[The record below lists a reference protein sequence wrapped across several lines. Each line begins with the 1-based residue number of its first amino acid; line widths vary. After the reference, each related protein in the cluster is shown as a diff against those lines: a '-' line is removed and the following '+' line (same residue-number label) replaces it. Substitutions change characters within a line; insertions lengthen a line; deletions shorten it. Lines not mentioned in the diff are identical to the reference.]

1 MNVGEDRSLRRRVRK
16 RLLVGVAVIGLVFGA
31 SSAPPAVAPAY
42 AQSTPLFSLEKR
54 DGYARMRFAFK
65 SLPKY
70 NVKATDSVLVIT
82 FDTPISLG
90 EELKTL
96 DGKGVVVAGRLD
108 PDGKAVRFALA
119 TRQKINSI
127 EAGEELFID
136 MLPVDWEGPAPGL
149 PADVLAE
156 LNRRA
161 RLAEEAA
168 RRDAQLKEA
177 QDRNRRVNV
186 RVGQYETF
194 SRVMFDWPSPTKA
207 RLTRDGNRVQ
217 VSFDKIAKPMMGRLL
232 SDPPRLIEGASSEVT
247 GDGLTVTLIIDE
259 TIDVRAFMEGNSYI
273 VDVSGNED
281 TPSLTNLIQKIVGDD
296 PAEKDK
302 PERKQ
307 TVELKGTPDSGD
319 AAGDGSGPPDGKAA
333 AAETG
338 VPARKAD
345 AEPSA
350 KESLAAG
357 EKEAPAAGGNS
368 QSNDAPSKPASNGST
383 DLSEMD
389 ADLSRAIEEGRM
401 TLETPTIVI
410 RELALDRDGLDAA
423 DPAAIAGGGAVPAP
437 SAVVSGSEKKA
448 KPVKM
453 QSEADTA
460 SMGGADGGDGDVI
473 ASAVDVTKRNLSAE
487 KSDQLAAGTIV
498 FPFSKPVPAAG
509 FVRSDALW
517 LVFDTDQ
524 DVDWSRLG
532 AASDR
537 SVRPTVLD
545 TPEVRVARV
554 PLNTALNV
562 VLVPRGNDWAVTMT
576 DDDGSKDDVVKLVRS
591 ERTDGL
597 FKVTATV
604 PGAHAVHWIDDPVVG
619 DRFAAVTALG
629 RISVGGRAQEFVE
642 FATFRTSHGLA
653 IKPYADDLAVRLS
666 GEEVII
672 TRRKGL
678 TLTPVNVVGDS
689 GISSSMD
696 APAVR
701 GLIDF
706 NRWGQGDPNQFP
718 DRVKELEY
726 GISTLPGFQ
735 AVGLRLEL
743 SKLYLANQLGAEA
756 LGQLEL
762 VEESDPDIGGKPVFH
777 AMRAIARI
785 LMHRPE
791 EAQKDIHHFG
801 VDTDASMTPWIAE
814 ADLQTGK
821 YAEALANYIHGEN
834 EIVKYPEE
842 IRNRFRINAARAAI
856 EVEDWQSADF
866 QLRALPG
873 KQLRPVDE
881 ANAMLLR
888 GRLLEGLGRTT
899 EALGVY
905 ELAIASRD
913 RKVEAEARLYHT
925 GLALKLGTISA
936 EEAIRR
942 YDGAT
947 VMWRGDELE
956 LKLLRR
962 LAKLY
967 MANRDYRRGMT
978 LMKTAVTSFPGNPMA
993 RSIHDEMTSQFR
1005 RLYLDG
1011 GADELSPVKAL
1022 GLYYDFRELT
1032 PVGRLG
1038 DEMIRKLA
1046 DRLIAVD
1053 LLDKAEEVLGHQVEK
1068 RLTGAARA
1076 QVAAKLGVVYLM
1088 NHKPKKALEVLR
1100 RSRQAVLP
1108 QELKTKR
1115 LILEARALSELGL
1128 ARQAIDLLSDQSGA
1142 HVERTR
1148 AEAYWKAEIW
1158 QQAGEAF
1165 ERLLLLDIKD
1175 EKAPLNRDQML
1186 DVMKAAISYA
1196 LAEDAFGLERARK
1209 QFFERMKKTDL
1220 ASSFD
1225 VVTQPAE
1232 HAGVEFR
1239 NLAKEIANVDTL
1251 ESFLADFR
1259 KALDEVPVVDGEGEA
1274 DAQTQAGSS

>member
-1 MNVGEDRSLRRRVRK
+1 MNVGDDRSLRRRLRK
-16 RLLVGVAVIGLVFGA
+16 RLLVGAAVIGLVFGA
-31 SSAPPAVAPAY
+31 SSVPLAVAPAY

-90 EELKTL
+90 ETLKTL

-217 VSFDKIAKPMMGRLL
+217 VSFDRIAKPMMGRLL
-232 SDPPRLIEGASSEVT
+232 ADPPRLIEGASSEVT
-247 GDGLTVTLIIDE
+247 ADGLTVTLIVDE
-259 TIDVRAFMEGNSYI
+259 KVNVRAFMEGNSYI
-273 VDVSGNED
+273 VDVSGKED

-296 PAEKDK
+296 PAEKNK

-307 TVELKGTPDSGD
+307 TVELKGTSGSGD
-319 AAGDGSGPPDGKAA
+319 ANGGGSAPVGGKPA
-333 AAETG
+333 AAETRI
-338 VPARKAD
+338 PAKKAD
-345 AEPSA
+345 AEPAA
-350 KESLAAG
+350 KQSPAAG
-357 EKEAPAAGGNS
+357 EKETPAVGGNT
-368 QSNDAPSKPASNGST
+368 QSKDAPQKAAANGST
-383 DLSEMD
+383 DMSEMD

-423 DPAAIAGGGAVPAP
+423 DPAAIAGGGAAPTPTAVAAGSDQEAQPA
-437 SAVVSGSEKKA
+437 
-448 KPVKM
+448 KM
-453 QSEADTA
+453 QTGTDAA
-460 SMGGADGGDGDVI
+460 SMDGEDGDVI
-473 ASAVDVTKRNLSAE
+473 ASAADVTKRNPSVE
-487 KSDQLAAGTIV
+487 KGELLAAGTIL

-537 SVRPTVLD
+537 SVRPIVLD

-562 VLVPRGNDWAVTMT
+562 VLEPRGNDWAVTMT
-576 DDDGSKDDVVKLVRS
+576 EDDGSNDDVVQLVRG

-597 FKVTATV
+597 LKVTATV

-689 GISSSMD
+689 GISSSTD

-706 NRWGQGDPNQFP
+706 NRWSQGDPNRFP

-762 VEESDPDIGGKPVFH
+762 VEDNDPDIGGKPVFH

-791 EAQKDIHHFG
+791 EAQKDINHFG

-814 ADLQTGK
+814 ANLQTGK

-842 IRNRFRINAARAAI
+842 IRNRFRINAARAAV
-856 EVEDWQSADF
+856 ELEDWQSADF
-866 QLRALPG
+866 QLRALPS

-888 GRLLEGLGRTT
+888 GRLLEGLGRTA

-936 EEAIRR
+936 DEAIRR

-962 LAKLY
+962 LAKLH
-967 MANRDYRRGMT
+967 MANRDYRRGMM
-978 LMKTAVTSFPGNPMA
+978 LMKTAVTNFPGNPMA

-1076 QVAAKLGVVYLM
+1076 QVAAKLGVVHLM

-1128 ARQAIDLLSDQSGA
+1128 ARQAIDLLSDQTGS

-1148 AEAYWKAEIW
+1148 AEAYWKAEMW

-1175 EKAPLNRDQML
+1175 EGAPLNREQML

-1196 LAEDAFGLERARK
+1196 LAEDAFGLERTRK

-1220 ASSFD
+1220 ATSFD

-1251 ESFLADFR
+1251 ETFLADFR
-1259 KALDEVPVVDGEGEA
+1259 KALDEDPVVDSEGEA
-1274 DAQTQAGSS
+1274 ETQAGSS